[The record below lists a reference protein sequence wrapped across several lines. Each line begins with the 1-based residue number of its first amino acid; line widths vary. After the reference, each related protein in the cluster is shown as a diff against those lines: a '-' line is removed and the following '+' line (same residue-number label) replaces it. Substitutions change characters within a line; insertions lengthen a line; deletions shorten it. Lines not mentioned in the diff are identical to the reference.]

1 MSLPYTREVEEFL
14 FFSTIAKSSRLLSTL
29 LIKMMSAHTFYTS
42 VHCQSSPSLRKTSFS
57 PEQRTSLE
65 LRPSVYDAPEATAEP
80 PTADS
85 ALPRTRPIVSAR
97 A

>member
-1 MSLPYTREVEEFL
+1 MGFRYMGQVEEFL
-14 FFSTIAKSSRLLSTL
+14 FFHTIAKSSPLLSTL

-57 PEQRTSLE
+57 PEQITSLE

-85 ALPRTRPIVSAR
+85 ALPRTRPIVSVR